1 MFEFHKMHGLG
12 NDFVVIDARVSPIEM
27 SGAQARAIAD
37 RHTGIGCDQVIVLEP
52 ATADAPSADA
62 TMRIW
67 NADGSVASA
76 CGNAARAIAV
86 LIGDAVLAT
95 AGGTIRIART
105 DAGATVDMGV
115 PCFDWNAVP
124 LAYPC
129 DTAALPVGWDALV
142 APAALSVGNPHLVF
156 FVDDV
161 AAVDL
166 AELGP
171 RIEHD
176 PLFPERIN
184 VNIAQVTGAQAIT
197 MRTWERGAG
206 LTRACGTGACAT
218 AVAAIRAKRVVG
230 PVAVTQ
236 PGGALTIDWQAG
248 GTMQMTGDAR
258 HVFTGHADWESFAA

>member
-27 SGAQARAIAD
+27 SGAHARAIAD

-105 DAGATVDMGV
+105 DAGASV
-115 PCFDWNAVP
+115 PRSDK
-124 LAYPC
+124 L
-129 DTAALPVGWDALV
+129 
-142 APAALSVGNPHLVF
+142 
-156 FVDDV
+156 
-161 AAVDL
+161 
-166 AELGP
+166 
-171 RIEHD
+171 
-176 PLFPERIN
+176 
-184 VNIAQVTGAQAIT
+184 
-197 MRTWERGAG
+197 
-206 LTRACGTGACAT
+206 
-218 AVAAIRAKRVVG
+218 
-230 PVAVTQ
+230 
-236 PGGALTIDWQAG
+236 
-248 GTMQMTGDAR
+248 
-258 HVFTGHADWESFAA
+258 